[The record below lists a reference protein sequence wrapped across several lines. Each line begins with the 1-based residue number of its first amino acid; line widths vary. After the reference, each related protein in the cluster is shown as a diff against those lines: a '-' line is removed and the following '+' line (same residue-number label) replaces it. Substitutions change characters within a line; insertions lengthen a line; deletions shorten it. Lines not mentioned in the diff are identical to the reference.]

1 MGESLTQEGNMARQP
16 RFKTSYPG
24 VYYVESTI
32 PGSKKPDK
40 IYYIRYRRQGKMIEE
55 KAGRQSTDDMT
66 PARASSKR
74 TERLAGNQLSNIE
87 KREVEQNAKDAE
99 KNIWTITRLWEQYKE
114 GRTENKSLIVD
125 DNRFHKYIKPSLGN
139 KTPQELQPLDLDRI
153 RIKLLKKKKLSPQ
166 TVKHI
171 LGVVKRACNF
181 GFNKG
186 LTPALSFRI
195 EMPEV
200 DNKVTEDLTSE
211 EFKRL
216 LAAIDADDNIH
227 VGNMMKLALFSGLRR
242 GELFKL
248 KWSNIDFERGFIHV
262 VDPKGKVSQKIPL
275 NAATRAVLM
284 NHERTDSPY
293 VFPGKNGGP
302 RVSVQKASQRIRE
315 RAGLPKSFRPLHGL
329 RHTYASMIA
338 SCGKVD
344 MYTLQKL
351 MTHKSPVM
359 TQRYAHLRDEALK
372 KASDTTDDIIQQAIN
387 SKDKVINLK
396 E

>member
-1 MGESLTQEGNMARQP
+1 MGESLTREGNMARQP

-24 VYYVESTI
+24 VYYVKSTI

-40 IYYIRYRRQGKMIEE
+40 IYYIRYRRQGKLIEE

-74 TERLAGNQLSNIE
+74 TERLAGNQLSNLE
-87 KREVEQNAKDAE
+87 NRKVEQAAKDAE
-99 KNIWTITRLWEQYKE
+99 KNKWTITRLWEQYKE
-114 GRTENKSLIVD
+114 GKTVNKSLEVD
-125 DNRFHKYIKPSLGN
+125 DSRFHNYIKPFLGN

-153 RIKLLKKKKLSPQ
+153 RIKLLKKKGLSPQ

-200 DNKVTEDLTSE
+200 DNKVTEDLTADE
-211 EFKRL
+211 LNRL
-216 LAAIDADDNIH
+216 LAAIDADNNIH
-227 VGNMMKLALFSGLRR
+227 VGNMMRLALFSGLRR

-248 KWSNIDFERGFIHV
+248 KWSDIDFNRGFIDV
-262 VDPKGKVSQKIPL
+262 IDPKGKVSQKIPL
-275 NAATRAVLM
+275 NAATRDVLM

-293 VFPGKNGGP
+293 VFPGKDGGP
-302 RVSVQKASQRIRE
+302 RASVQKASRRIRE

-329 RHTYASMIA
+329 RHTFASMIA
-338 SCGKVD
+338 SSGKVD

-387 SKDKVINLK
+387 GKDNVINLK